1 MNKFFIDKDKKRKR
15 NDFLGI
21 AVLQHLTRV
30 TKNIDL
36 GAEFLYQA
44 SPMMPGGHIGLTS
57 FVARYRGKNQQMSL
71 VFFEKNCST

>member
-1 MNKFFIDKDKKRKR
+1 VNKFFIDKDKKRKR

-44 SPMMPGGHIGLTS
+44 NPMMPGGHIGLTS
-57 FVARYRGKNQQMSL
+57 FISRYRGNRIENVSNENFN
-71 VFFEKNCST
+71 VVAF